1 VNYWETLAYLEWL
14 GHETLRA
21 RFGLEKIRRLLAELG
36 DPQTAYPSILI
47 AGTNGK
53 GSTAAMVEAILRRAG
68 LRTGLY
74 TSPHLVRVEERIRVL
89 GCEIAPEEF
98 AALATR
104 VRAVSEA
111 LLERGEIEAHPTYFE
126 FLTAV
131 GFEYFREKAI
141 EVAVLEVGLGGRL
154 DATNVVP
161 PFLSLVT
168 SIDIDHEQYLG
179 STIASIAREKA
190 MIIKPG
196 ARAVLARQPPEA
208 RAVLLARCREC
219 GVSPIWADEAVEI
232 LGSEPDGRFAFAYR
246 AASGQ
251 HRSVH
256 LALRGRHQIE
266 NALVAIRAVE
276 VLRELGYSILDEA
289 IGHGLESV
297 EWPGRLEIIGLSG
310 PLLLLDGAHNTAGAR
325 AVRAYLEEFARR
337 PLTLVFGTMR
347 DKRIAEMAAE
357 LFPLADVLIL
367 TRVSDERAAP
377 LAQLL
382 EQTADLRRRLGRPTE
397 AVEPAEL
404 AFDLAW
410 ERTPPDG
417 MICVTGSLYLVGE
430 AKKWLARAHGE
441 GGACI
446 LGREEAGD

>member
-1 VNYWETLAYLEWL
+1 MNYWETLAYLEWL
-14 GHETLRA
+14 GHEWLRA
-21 RFGLEKIRRLLAELG
+21 QFGLEKIRRLLAELG
-36 DPQTAYPSILI
+36 NPQTTYPSILI

-89 GCEIAPEEF
+89 GREIVPEEL

-104 VRAVSEA
+104 VRAASEE
-111 LLERGEIEAHPTYFE
+111 LLERGEIEARPTYFE
-126 FLTAV
+126 FLTAI
-131 GFEYFREKAI
+131 GFTYFREKAI
-141 EVAVLEVGLGGRL
+141 EVAVVEVGLGGRL

-179 STIASIAREKA
+179 STITSIAREKA

-196 ARAVLARQPPEA
+196 SRAVLARQHPEV

-232 LGSEPDGRFAFAYR
+232 LGSEPDGRFVFAYR
-246 AASGQ
+246 AASGER
-251 HRSVH
+251 RSVH
-256 LALRGRHQIE
+256 LGLRGRHQIE
-266 NALVAIRAVE
+266 NALVAIRAAE
-276 VLRELGYSILDEA
+276 VLREMGYSISDEA
-289 IGHGLESV
+289 IRQGLESV
-297 EWPGRLEIIGLSG
+297 EWPGRLEVLGSSS
-310 PLLLLDGAHNTAGAR
+310 PLLVLDGAHNTAGAR

-347 DKRIAEMAAE
+347 DKRIAEMAVE
-357 LFPLADVLIL
+357 LFPLAEVLVL

-382 EQTADLRRRLGRPTE
+382 EQTADLRCRLGRRTE
-397 AVEPAEL
+397 AVEPVGRAL
-404 AFDLAW
+404 DRAW

-430 AKKWLARAHGE
+430 AKRWLARSHGE
-441 GGACI
+441 GGV
-446 LGREEAGD
+446 RD